1 MVICEFFFISASDLK
16 FELFF
21 DLIMCSSFASDVFLF
36 GSVFGNSFFE
46 NIDVLLFS
54 EKCYYYLNSGSV
66 FLLFEFY
73 CFFKYLYILLEFS
86 ILIV

>member
-1 MVICEFFFISASDLK
+1 MYFGLV
-16 FELFF
+16 LF
-21 DLIMCSSFASDVFLF
+21 LETV
-36 GSVFGNSFFE
+36 VENSFFE

-66 FLLFEFY
+66 FLLFEFC
-73 CFFKYLYILLEFS
+73 CFFKYLYILFEFS